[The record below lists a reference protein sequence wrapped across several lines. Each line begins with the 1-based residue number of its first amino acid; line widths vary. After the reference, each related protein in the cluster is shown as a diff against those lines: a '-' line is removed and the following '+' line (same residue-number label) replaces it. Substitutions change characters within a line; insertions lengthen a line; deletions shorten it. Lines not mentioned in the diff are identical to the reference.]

1 VVPDTVVPLDHG
13 LDIELLAVE
22 YTEGPGER
30 YQVVVQHGSPGTDA
44 VAQPESARRLLALI
58 ASSAV
63 VGEVLFSREPGV
75 ALPAGEAVRVIEAE
89 QSNTSVVFDEEA
101 ILKLFRLVQGGVNPD
116 IELNRVL
123 AAASNEHV
131 ARLLG
136 SFSLVPRGSGQACP
150 LGMLSEYAAGS
161 VDGWRMATAPD
172 SGADF
177 AAEAGLLGGAVASV
191 HADLAR
197 ALGVST
203 GVVPVDRMSE
213 RLSAAAS
220 SVPELGRY
228 VRAIER
234 RYTTVAG
241 RPVTVQRVHGD
252 LHLGQVLRTPQTW
265 LLIDFEGEPGQPLDQ
280 RGQPDSPLRD
290 IAGMLR
296 SFAYAARQSSGGGH
310 SAEWVQRTSAEWVQ
324 RTSAEWVQ
332 RTSSAFCDGYAAGSG
347 FDPRADAEVL
357 AVYELDKAVYEAA
370 YEARHR
376 PDWLHIPLDSI
387 ARLVGQPGRDSR

>member
-1 VVPDTVVPLDHG
+1 MVSDTVAPLDHG
-13 LDIELLAVE
+13 LDIRLLSAE
-22 YTEGPGER
+22 YTEGPAER
-30 YQVVVQHGSPGTDA
+30 YQVVVQQGSPGTDA
-44 VAQPESARRLLALI
+44 FAQPESARRLLSLI
-58 ASSAV
+58 ASSVV

-75 ALPAGEAVRVIEAE
+75 VLPAGAAVRVIEAE
-89 QSNTSVVFDEEA
+89 QSNTSVVFDEQA
-101 ILKLFRLVQGGVNPD
+101 ILKLFRRVQGGVNPD

-123 AAASNEHV
+123 AAAGNGHV

-136 SFSLVPRGSGQACP
+136 SFSLVPQTSGQACT

-161 VDGWRMATAPD
+161 VDGWSMATGLAP
-172 SGADF
+172 GGDF
-177 AAEAGLLGGAVASV
+177 LAEATLVGGAVASV

-203 GVVPVDRMSE
+203 VAVPVDRMRE
-213 RLSAAAS
+213 RLRAAAA

-228 VRAIER
+228 VRAIEW

-265 LLIDFEGEPGQPLDQ
+265 LLIDFEGEPGQPLAQ
-280 RGQPDSPLRD
+280 RCQPDSPLRD

-296 SFAYAARQSSGGGH
+296 SFAYAARQSSVGGA
-310 SAEWVQRTSAEWVQ
+310 SSEWVQRTSAEWVQ
-324 RTSAEWVQ
+324 RTSA
-332 RTSSAFCDGYAAGSG
+332 AFCDGYAAGSG
-347 FDPRADAEVL
+347 SDPRADAEVL

-387 ARLVGQPGRDSR
+387 ARLVGDPGSR

>member
-1 VVPDTVVPLDHG
+1 MPLGGG
-13 LDIELLAVE
+13 LDLELLSAA
-22 YTEGPGER
+22 YTEGPVER
-30 YQVVVQHGSPGTDA
+30 YQVVVQRGSPADDA
-44 VAQPESARRLLALI
+44 LGQPDSARRLLALI
-58 ASSAV
+58 AASAV
-63 VGEVLFSREPGV
+63 VGEVRFSREPGV

-89 QSNTSVVFDEEA
+89 QSNTSVVFDEQA
-101 ILKLFRLVQGGVNPD
+101 ILKLFRRVECGVNPD
-116 IELNRVL
+116 IEVNRVL
-123 AAASNEHV
+123 AAAGNPHV

-228 VRAIER
+228 VRAIEW

-310 SAEWVQRTSAEWVQ
+310 SAEWVQRTS
-324 RTSAEWVQ
+324 
-332 RTSSAFCDGYAAGSG
+332 SAFCDGYAAGSG